1 MRRVLH
7 KRPFFLCIF
16 TSMARAFCLDGAN
29 GFPARMLRRLPH
41 MTAAQT
47 ILHRVT
53 GGEEMLRIFNVP
65 CLKHFNRATVWRWA
79 KAGKFP
85 TIRFGR
91 DYFTVASLVNECFA
105 DLNKTKAD
113 LKKEAKSSHEKAMEK
128 LRKRGLV
135 V

>member
-1 MRRVLH
+1 M
-7 KRPFFLCIF
+7 
-16 TSMARAFCLDGAN
+16 SD
-29 GFPARMLRRLPH
+29 
-41 MTAAQT
+41 AQT
-47 ILHRVT
+47 ILQRVT
-53 GGEEMLRIFNVP
+53 AGEEMLRIFNVP

-113 LKKEAKSSHEKAMEK
+113 LKEEAKASHEKAIES

>member
-1 MRRVLH
+1 M
-7 KRPFFLCIF
+7 PQ
-16 TSMARAFCLDGAN
+16 G
-29 GFPARMLRRLPH
+29 LPH
-41 MTAAQT
+41 MNAAQT

-91 DYFTVASLVNECFA
+91 DYFTVASLVNEYYA
-105 DLNKTKAD
+105 YLNKTKAD
-113 LKKEAKSSHEKAMEK
+113 LKKEAKASHEQAMEK

>member
-1 MRRVLH
+1 MDAGLH
-7 KRPFFLCIF
+7 SRGFLK
-16 TSMARAFCLDGAN
+16 
-29 GFPARMLRRLPH
+29 
-41 MTAAQT
+41 MTDAET

-91 DYFTVASLVNECFA
+91 DYFTVASLVNEYFA

-113 LKKEAKSSHEKAMEK
+113 LKKEARASHEQAMEK